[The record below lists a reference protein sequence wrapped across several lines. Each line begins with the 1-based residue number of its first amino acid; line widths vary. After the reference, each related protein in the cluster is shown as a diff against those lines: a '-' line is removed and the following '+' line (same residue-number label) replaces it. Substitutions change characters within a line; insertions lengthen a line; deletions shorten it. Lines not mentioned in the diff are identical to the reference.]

1 MLIKCS
7 SPIQNIL
14 ITTVYNFL
22 ARERKDSKEMKGK
35 TRHNSIPEPTGD
47 EPTLRLCRLPFL
59 SRVGDFWRLE
69 LVTLPA
75 ADATD
80 DVGEAEETERW
91 ETFSWFLFPLGRPGP
106 CLLCLFPFR
115 FFSFT
120 ASSSITEVWARLY
133 PAVGRLEL
141 PKSPGEFSKLLGCEI
156 TVEVPGWPTK
166 ELKLFTPPSW
176 LPDSPLCTSLVD
188 DDCWEWG

>member
-7 SPIQNIL
+7 SPIQNTL
-14 ITTVYNFL
+14 ITTVHNFL
-22 ARERKDSKEMKGK
+22 ARERKDSEEMKWK
-35 TRHNSIPEPTGD
+35 TRHKSLPEPTGD

-59 SRVGDFWRLE
+59 SNVGDFWRLE

-120 ASSSITEVWARLY
+120 ASSSIPEVWARLY

-156 TVEVPGWPTK
+156 TVEATGWPTK